1 MMIDD
6 EVYGKLT
13 PDQVGIIIDS
23 YIEKGGK
30 SV

>member
-13 PDQVGIIIDS
+13 PDQVGAIIDK
-23 YIEKGGK
+23 YAEEGGK
-30 SV
+30 